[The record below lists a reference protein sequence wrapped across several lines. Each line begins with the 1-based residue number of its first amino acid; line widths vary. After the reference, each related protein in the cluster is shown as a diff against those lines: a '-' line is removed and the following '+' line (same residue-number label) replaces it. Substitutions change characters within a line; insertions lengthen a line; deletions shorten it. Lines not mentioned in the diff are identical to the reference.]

1 MALIKRILTNW
12 WILAV
17 AAALLASVVVWLVCG
32 LLFDALRP
40 ARWGLVALVWAI
52 FAGAAVWHVLR
63 ARRAAAAIART
74 LEPADTEGEAVAGK
88 MKAAL
93 AQVKASGKDALYTLP
108 WYVIIGPPGAGKTT
122 LIQKSGLRLITE
134 DATAGIGGT
143 RNCDWWFTDEAVLID
158 TAGRYTSQDAQG
170 ARDAKGWETFLATL
184 KKARPLQPLNGV
196 IVAIGLDEIGTSS
209 GEALDR
215 HVVTIRA
222 RLAEIARILAL
233 ELPVYVLFT
242 KADLVAGFVE
252 FFDDLTVEGR
262 RSVVGHTLAPGERA
276 NEAVLTAGFD
286 AVTQALADRVP
297 LRLRTE
303 SDTIRRGAALN
314 FPARVMELRARA
326 VRLLDGIFGSGGGS
340 GAGVNS
346 VGNARLRGFYLTSGV
361 QQGTPFDRL
370 LGAMA
375 TTLGRGVRA
384 RAGTPR
390 AFFVNRLL
398 KDVVIAEAGLAGSDV
413 TRRGRERRV
422 RTAAFVALGA
432 FALLLLGAWT
442 WSLFANMGGQRQS
455 VLVAGALAQDMRGID
470 AGDRVSTSATVV
482 EPLDL
487 LDALR
492 AKLPY
497 GVTGAAS
504 PPPGERFGLYRGNL
518 ADDSARAY
526 YDALQRYLLPRL
538 IVSTERSL
546 IAAGNDPIAAYD
558 PLKIYLML
566 GNRAGTARDPRYI
579 LGWLETDLQARDLPG
594 EENAAQRQRVLIHA
608 TALLAD
614 HGRFG
619 RQITGP
625 VLDGAL
631 VEQAQ
636 ATIAAMS
643 PAQRALAL
651 MRQQV
656 QGDDWQMV
664 GGALLP
670 GEADA
675 FGNPLEVA
683 AAKVPYLFTKTGF
696 QKGFVAQVA
705 KIGAALD
712 KDRWM
717 LGGSIAA
724 QMPLDMGELG
734 RLYAADYVK
743 AWNAMLA
750 LPQPSDYARNP
761 TALARLANPQASP
774 LKKITDQVLAN
785 TAGLAPKNLKAP
797 KLPGGRLTS
806 GALGKAAVGAAVGA
820 GVGAAS
826 AASGMSASQLAAG
839 EIEAAFA
846 GLRNYAAGP
855 TAPMSQ
861 LLAALGKYQLALA
874 AASVPGGAAGAPG
887 GGASGQIAAA
897 AAELGVA
904 AANASATAPQ
914 LGNFVSQVAGGSS
927 KQSETQRTSELRDAY
942 SRTVA
947 AACSQVMGAGYPFG
961 TGADLQP
968 ADVSR
973 VAGLVD
979 GFGRDQLGTYLDR
992 SAAVWAWIDEPTVA
1006 SFTPVAAR
1014 SFQRAADV
1022 QAVMGGNLVL
1032 RIAAAPT
1039 NTAAV
1044 RLRAGGVPMDLAT
1057 TAPPERMSWSS
1068 GGSQVAELIATG
1080 DTAMP
1085 PLREEGP
1092 WALFRLLA
1100 KGRKSAIGPGQYR
1113 FVFSP
1118 TTAIDVAVASGPDPF
1133 AADGPF
1139 TLRCPAQL

>member
-1 MALIKRILTNW
+1 MARIKRILTNW
-12 WILAV
+12 WVLGVGATVLAT
-17 AAALLASVVVWLVCG
+17 LVVWLVCG
-32 LLFDALRP
+32 LLVDALRP
-40 ARWGLVALVWAI
+40 ARWWLVALVWLI
-52 FAGAAVWHVLR
+52 FAGAAAWHVVR

-74 LEPADTEGEAVAGK
+74 LEPADTEGEVVAGK

-134 DATAGIGGT
+134 DATAGVGGT

-196 IVAIGLDEIGTSS
+196 IVAIGLDEIGTASA
-209 GEALDR
+209 EALDR

-222 RLAEIARILAL
+222 RLSEVSRILGL

-262 RSVVGHTLAPGERA
+262 RSVVGHTLTPGEPA
-276 NEAVLTAGFD
+276 SEPVLATGFD

-297 LRLRTE
+297 QRLRAE

-314 FPARVMELRARA
+314 FPARVMEMRARA
-326 VRLLDGIFGSGGGS
+326 VRLLDGIFGVPAS
-340 GAGVNS
+340 AA
-346 VGNARLRGFYLTSGV
+346 GNAALRGFYLTSGV

-370 LGAMA
+370 LGAMT

-384 RAGTPR
+384 RASSPR

-398 KDVVIAEAGLAGSDV
+398 KDVVIAEAGLAGSDAG
-413 TRRGRERRV
+413 RRGRERRA
-422 RTAAFVALGA
+422 RTAAFAALGVL
-432 FALLLLGAWT
+432 ALLLLGAWT
-442 WSLFANMGGQRQS
+442 WSLLAN
-455 VLVAGALAQDMRGID
+455 VAGQTRTVLAANAIAQDMRAID
-470 AGDRVSTSATVV
+470 PGDRVSPSASVA

-492 AKLPY
+492 ATLPY
-497 GVTGAAS
+497 GIMRAAS
-504 PPPGERFGLYRGNL
+504 PPLGERFGLYRGNL

-538 IVSTERSL
+538 ILSTEGAL
-546 IAAGNDPIAAYD
+546 TAAGNDSIAAYD

-566 GNRAGTARDPRYI
+566 GNRAGAARDPRYI

-594 EENAAQRQRVLIHA
+594 EENAAQRKRVLLHA
-608 TALLAD
+608 AALLAD
-614 HGRFG
+614 DGRFG

-625 VLDGAL
+625 VIDGAL
-631 VEQAQ
+631 VQSAQ

-683 AAKVPYLFTKTGF
+683 AAKVPYLFTKAGF
-696 QKGFVAQVA
+696 RKGFVTQVA
-705 KIGAALD
+705 TIGAALD

-717 LGGSIAA
+717 LGGSTTS
-724 QMPLDMGELG
+724 QMPLDTAELG

-774 LKKITDQVLAN
+774 LKKITDQILAN
-785 TAGLAPKNLKAP
+785 TAGLAPKTPKAP
-797 KLPGGRLTS
+797 RLPGGALTKS
-806 GALGKAAVGAAVGA
+806 PLGKAAVGAAT
-820 GVGAAS
+820 GAALG
-826 AASGMSASQLAAG
+826 ASGISASQLAAG

-855 TAPMSQ
+855 TAPMTQ

-887 GGASGQIAAA
+887 GGASAQIAAA

-904 AANASATAPQ
+904 AANAGATAPQ

-927 KQSETQRTSELRDAY
+927 KQSETQRTAELREAY
-942 SRTVA
+942 GRTIVGS
-947 AACSQVMGAGYPFG
+947 CNQVMGAGYPFG
-961 TGADLQP
+961 PGADLQP

-973 VAGLVD
+973 VAGLID

-992 SAAVWAWIDEPTVA
+992 SAATWTWIEEPTVA
-1006 SFTPVAAR
+1006 SFTSAAAR

-1039 NTAAV
+1039 NTTAV

-1057 TAPPERMSWSS
+1057 SAPPERMSWSS

-1080 DTAMP
+1080 DAGLP

-1100 KGRKSAIGPGQYR
+1100 KGRKTTTGPGQYR

-1118 TTAIDVAVASGPDPF
+1118 ATAIDVAVAGGPDPF

>member
-1 MALIKRILTNW
+1 MPTIKRALTNW
-12 WILAV
+12 WVLAV
-17 AAALLASVVVWLVCG
+17 GAAVLATIVAWLLCG
-32 LLFDALRP
+32 LLFDVLRP
-40 ARWGLVALVWAI
+40 ARWGAILLIWLV
-52 FAGAAVWHVLR
+52 FAGAAAWHVVR
-63 ARRAAAAIART
+63 ARRAAAAIAKS
-74 LEPADTEGEAVAGK
+74 LEPVDTEGEAVAGK

-134 DATAGIGGT
+134 DATAGVGGT

-170 ARDAKGWETFLATL
+170 ARDAKGWETFLATV

-196 IVAIGLDEIGTSS
+196 IVAIGLDEIGTVSA
-209 GEALDR
+209 EALDR
-215 HVVTIRA
+215 HVVMIRA
-222 RLAEIARILAL
+222 RLAELSRILGL

-262 RSVVGHTLAPGERA
+262 RSVVGHTLPLGERPDEPA
-276 NEAVLTAGFD
+276 LTAGFD
-286 AVTQALADRVP
+286 AVAQALADRVP
-297 LRLRTE
+297 QRLQGE
-303 SDTIRRGAALN
+303 GETIRRGAALN
-314 FPARVMELRARA
+314 FPARVMELRART
-326 VRLLDGIFGSGGGS
+326 VRLLDGIFGSGA
-340 GAGVNS
+340 GAAKGAS
-346 VGNARLRGFYLTSGV
+346 LRGFYLTSGV

-370 LGAMA
+370 LGAMSA
-375 TTLGRGVRA
+375 TMGRSVRA
-384 RAGTPR
+384 RSSAPR

-398 KDVVIAEAGLAGSDV
+398 KDVVIAEAGIAGSDAG
-413 TRRGRERRV
+413 RRGRERRL
-422 RTAAFVALGA
+422 RTAAFAALGVL
-432 FALLLLGAWT
+432 ALLTLGAWM
-442 WSLFANMGGQRQS
+442 WSLFANMGGQRQT
-455 VLVAGALAQDMRGID
+455 VVVANEIAQGTRMID
-470 AGDRVSTSATVV
+470 AGDRVSPSASVT

-497 GVTGAAS
+497 GVTNAAS
-504 PPPGERFGLYRGNL
+504 PPLGERFGLYRGSL

-538 IVSTERSL
+538 IVTAERAL
-546 IAAGNDPIAAYD
+546 TAAGNDPIAAYD

-566 GNRAGTARDPRYI
+566 GNQAGAKRDPRYI
-579 LGWLETDLQARDLPG
+579 LAWVETELQTRDLPG
-594 EENAAQRQRVLIHA
+594 EENAGQRQRVLLHA
-608 TALLAD
+608 RALLGD
-614 HGRFG
+614 DGRFG

-625 VLDGAL
+625 VIDGAL
-631 VEQAQ
+631 VQQAK
-636 ATIAAMS
+636 ATVAAMS

-675 FGNPLEVA
+675 FGNPQEVA
-683 AAKVPYLFTKTGF
+683 AAKVPYLFTKAGF
-696 QKGFVAQVA
+696 QKGFVAQIA
-705 KIGAALD
+705 TIGAELD

-717 LGGSIAA
+717 LGGSTAA
-724 QMPLDMGELG
+724 QMPLDTAELG

-774 LKKITDQVLAN
+774 LKKITDQILAN
-785 TAGLAPKNLKAP
+785 TSGLAPKNLKVPAMR
-797 KLPGGRLTS
+797 LPGG
-806 GALGKAAVGAAVGA
+806 ALGE
-820 GVGAAS
+820 
-826 AASGMSASQLAAG
+826 AASGAATSAAMGASGLSASQLAAS
-839 EIEAAFA
+839 EIEGAFA
-846 GLRNYAAGP
+846 GLRNYAEGP
-855 TAPMSQ
+855 TAPMTQ
-861 LLAALGKYQLALA
+861 LLTALGKYQLALA
-874 AASVPGGAAGAPG
+874 AAQVPGGGGGGGAGAGG
-887 GGASGQIAAA
+887 GGASAQIAAA

-904 AANASATAPQ
+904 AANAGATAPL
-914 LGNFVSQVAGGSS
+914 LGNFVNQVAGGSS

-942 SRTVA
+942 GQTVA
-947 AACSQVMGAGYPFG
+947 GQCNQVMGAGYPFG

-979 GFGRDQLGTYLDR
+979 GFGRDQLGTYIDR
-992 SAAVWAWIDEPTVA
+992 NGAAWTWIGEPTVA
-1006 SFTPVAAR
+1006 SFTPASAR
-1014 SFQRAADV
+1014 AFQRASEV
-1022 QAVMGGNLVL
+1022 QAMMGGNLVL

-1039 NTAAV
+1039 NKIAV
-1044 RLRAGGVPMDLAT
+1044 RLRAGGVPMDLAPA
-1057 TAPPERMSWSS
+1057 APPERLSWSS

-1080 DTAMP
+1080 DTGVP

-1092 WALFRLLA
+1092 WSLFRLLA
-1100 KGRKSAIGPGQYR
+1100 KGRKAATGKSEYR
-1113 FVFSP
+1113 FSFSP
-1118 TTAIDVAVASGPDPF
+1118 DTAIDIGVVGGPDPF

-1139 TLRCPAQL
+1139 ALRCPAQL